1 VSRAVSSA
9 LKAAT
14 FAQQTDT
21 AFITLLTITNANLAT
36 PIRVCDDPN
45 QMLPL
50 AGVRGVI
57 SRGDEY
63 IFLPFAFSL
72 PAEDDTGIGRAKLTI
87 DNISRE
93 IVQAVRQ
100 AIGSKISLKIEIVL
114 SSDLNTPEVIMS
126 DFILEGIKY
135 DAFTVTGD
143 VTVEYYDLEP
153 FPARRFTP
161 SDFPGIF

>member
-1 VSRAVSSA
+1 MSRNVSNA
-9 LKAAT
+9 LRAAT
-14 FAQQTDT
+14 NAQQTDT
-21 AFITLLTITNANLAT
+21 AFITLLTITNANLST

-45 QMLPL
+45 QLLPV

-63 IFLPFAFSL
+63 IYLPFTFSL
-72 PAEDDTGIGRAKLTI
+72 PAEDDTGIGRASLTI

-100 AIGSKISLKIEIVL
+100 AIGTKISLKIEIVL
-114 SSDLNTPEVIMS
+114 SSDLNTPEVVMS
-126 DFILEGIKY
+126 DFVLEGIKY

>member
-1 VSRAVSSA
+1 MSRNVSNA
-9 LKAAT
+9 LRAAT
-14 FAQQTDT
+14 NAQQTDT
-21 AFITLLTITNANLAT
+21 AFITLLTITNANLST

-45 QMLPL
+45 QLLPV

-63 IFLPFAFSL
+63 IYLPFTFSL
-72 PAEDDTGIGRAKLTI
+72 PAEDDTGIGRASLTI

-100 AIGSKISLKIEIVL
+100 AIGTKISLKIEIVL
-114 SSDLNTPEVIMS
+114 SSDLNTPEVVMS

-135 DAFTVTGD
+135 DAMTVTGD

>member
-1 VSRAVSSA
+1 MSRNVSNA
-9 LKAAT
+9 LKAAS
-14 FAQQTDT
+14 FAQQTD
-21 AFITLLTITNANLAT
+21 AAYITLLTITNQNLTT

-45 QMLPL
+45 QLLPV

-57 SRGDEY
+57 SRGNEY
-63 IFLPFAFSL
+63 IFLPFALSL
-72 PAEDDTGIGRAKLTI
+72 PAEDDTGIGKASLTI

-93 IVQAVRQ
+93 IVLAVRQ
-100 AIGSKISLKIEIVL
+100 AIGTKIYMKIEIVL
-114 SSDLNTPEVIMS
+114 SSDLNTPEVVM
-126 DFILEGIKY
+126 DNFILEGIKY

>member
-1 VSRAVSSA
+1 MSRNVSNA
-9 LKAAT
+9 LRAAT
-14 FAQQTDT
+14 NAQQTDT
-21 AFITLLTITNANLAT
+21 AFITLLTITNQNLAT

-45 QMLPL
+45 QMLPV
-50 AGVRGVI
+50 AGVRGVV

-72 PAEDDTGIGRAKLTI
+72 PAEDDTGIGRASLTI

-93 IVQAVRQ
+93 IVQAVRL
-100 AIGSKISLKIEIVL
+100 AIGTKISLKIEIVL
-114 SSDLNTPEVIMS
+114 SSDLNTPEVVMN

>member
-1 VSRAVSSA
+1 MSRNVSNA
-9 LKAAT
+9 LRAAT
-14 FAQQTDT
+14 NAQQTDT

-45 QMLPL
+45 QVLPL

-63 IFLPFAFSL
+63 IYLPFTFSL
-72 PAEDDTGIGRAKLTI
+72 PAEDDTGIGRASLTI

-100 AIGSKISLKIEIVL
+100 AIGTKISLKIEIVL
-114 SSDLNTPEVIMS
+114 SSDLNTPEVVMN

>member
-1 VSRAVSSA
+1 MSRNVSNA
-9 LKAAT
+9 LRAAT
-14 FAQQTDT
+14 NAQQTDT
-21 AFITLLTITNANLAT
+21 AFITLLTITNANLVT

-45 QMLPL
+45 QLLPV

-63 IFLPFAFSL
+63 IYLPFTFSL
-72 PAEDDTGIGRAKLTI
+72 PAEDDTGIGRASLTI

-114 SSDLNTPEVIMS
+114 SSDLNTPEVVMS